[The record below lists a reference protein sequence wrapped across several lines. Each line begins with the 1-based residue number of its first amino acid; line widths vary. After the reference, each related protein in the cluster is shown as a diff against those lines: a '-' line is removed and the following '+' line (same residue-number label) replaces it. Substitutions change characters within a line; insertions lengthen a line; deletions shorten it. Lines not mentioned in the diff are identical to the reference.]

1 MKHLYLLRH
10 AKSDWDEPVSDHD
23 RPLSSRGHRSGDLIA
38 SYLRAQSV
46 RPELILCSSAA
57 RTRATLAHL
66 LPVLGDETAINVE
79 RDLYGAAATEML
91 ARIRNVDDA
100 VESVMVIAHNPG
112 TEGLASTLADSGDKA
127 ARARMAA
134 KYPTAGLATFEFGGS
149 WRDLGPGR
157 ARLTGFV
164 VPRDLEGKPDEVW
177 P

>member
-1 MKHLYLLRH
+1 VKHLYLLRH

-38 SYLRAQSV
+38 SYLRAQS
-46 RPELILCSSAA
+46 A